1 VYNDHNERVSKEAC
15 MGEGYP
21 EAVNVVNRAFEE
33 DCVVK

>member
-1 VYNDHNERVSKEAC
+1 MITTREFQKRLAWVKVI
-15 MGEGYP
+15 P